1 MRLVVP
7 AIVTVTALLA
17 FAATSPAQNPRDST
31 PKTPDLLGIY
41 PGMPMMAARAQLQ
54 QHSKRFQVL
63 TATDDSQL
71 SMTVTDSSN
80 RDLITAFLTRAP
92 NDPAVWMIQRMQ
104 NFNASEPMSIS
115 ALLSALHEKYGK
127 ETLTMDRGGGGL
139 YLFWIFDSSGKLRP
153 SAGQDLTACSGGSFL
168 QYIANGPPQTP
179 NGIEQACFRSF
190 YAITAMLNRHDAQM
204 LEAYTVELVNVPY
217 ALSAA
222 SNTLHAK
229 NAAAEK
235 ARKELVEKADQKKPA
250 F

>member
-1 MRLVVP
+1 MRVV
-7 AIVTVTALLA
+7 ISVMVSVIALLG
-17 FAATSPAQNPRDST
+17 FAATTSAQNQHDLS

-54 QHSKRFQVL
+54 QHSQRFQVL
-63 TATDDSQL
+63 TAGDDSQL
-71 SMTVTDSSN
+71 NMTITDSSN
-80 RDLITAFLTRAP
+80 RDMISVFLTRAP
-92 NDPAVWMIQRMQ
+92 NEPSVWMIQRMQ

-139 YLFWIFDSSGKLRP
+139 YLFWIFDSNGKLRP
-153 SAGQDLTACSGGSFL
+153 SAAQDLTACSGSSFL

-222 SNTLHAK
+222 TNTLHAK
-229 NAAAEK
+229 NAAADK
-235 ARKELVEKADQKKPA
+235 ARKELVEKANQKKPA